1 VREEPWII
9 GVEEILGLP
18 CILFLGIMAPLNLI
32 KSNRLSP
39 HDSVLLT
46 QKLHWM
52 LWIEQVGIKRRDI
65 INNDIGGWLQTFF
78 QLRDVEHVMHTCQ
91 GWRQLQSVCHN
102 SQSSQDKK
110 QTDVTW
116 CKLGFDP
123 KSLHAS
129 STQDTKVHTVASFK
143 L

>member
-1 VREEPWII
+1 MSLNTGVSQHSPPLKEISSRDYEHRGGYKRGYTRITVREEPWII
-9 GVEEILGLP
+9 GAEEILGLP

-32 KSNRLSP
+32 KSNRPSP

-65 INNDIGGWLQTFF
+65 VNNDIDGRLQTFF

-102 SQSSQDKK
+102 S
-110 QTDVTW
+110 
-116 CKLGFDP
+116 
-123 KSLHAS
+123 
-129 STQDTKVHTVASFK
+129 
-143 L
+143 